1 MSVLL
6 TMVAAIKCVS
16 TQRDHFVVAAEVDI
30 DSQVMEELAL
40 VSRTNQSEMLHF

>member
-6 TMVAAIKCVS
+6 TMVAVIKFVQ
-16 TQRDHFVVAAEVDI
+16 THWDHFVVAAEVAI

-40 VSRTNQSEMLHF
+40 VR